1 MAFSQ
6 DFDPTKG
13 YVALPCD
20 VMDIEMSPGGFRLL
34 VELCRMA
41 NRAGECW
48 PSLGQLSERIGRS
61 KAAISGYIS
70 ELRAL
75 EIVETANQKMA
86 NGYNYR
92 LKYRVTFWQAWRAK
106 LSAPRPANAPSKTER
121 SVQPIE
127 RRVNS
132 KNQNQINHT
141 PEPNIQSET
150 DHPKLVSVFS
160 KWSNLSKAA
169 PFPCFNAPI
178 PESLLRDTQEILA
191 RSQRPTLSKTLLQNA
206 LSELWSSLKVD
217 AGESHVDEQ
226 VRRSLAQNLTATGF
240 RYLASEVTA
249 QWQGHWRKPPNAAQ
263 FKEMLKAAQKANRS
277 EGMTRMLEQFL
288 QRWKISQNK
297 LQPNATSPNLA
308 LKHAA

>member
-41 NRAGECW
+41 NRDGECW

-75 EIVETANQKMA
+75 ELISTLNQKMA

-92 LKYRVTFWQAWRAK
+92 LKYCVTFWQKWRAK
-106 LSAPRPANAPSKTER
+106 LSAPRPVIDAKKTER
-121 SVQPIE
+121 SVQPVE
-127 RRVNS
+127 CRVNS
-132 KNQNQINHT
+132 KNHIQEKQLTH
-141 PEPNIQSET
+141 EPIAIDT
-150 DHPKLVSVFS
+150 DHPQLVSVFS
-160 KWSNLSKAA
+160 KWSELSRRA
-169 PFPCFNAPI
+169 PFPQFNADVPSNL
-178 PESLLRDTQEILA
+178 PRETRDILA
-191 RSQRPTLSKTLLQNA
+191 TGQPAALTSDQLKT
-206 LSELWSSLKVD
+206 SLKALWKTHGAACTPSD
-217 AGESHVDEQ
+217 
-226 VRRSLAQNLTATGF
+226 LAQQAEFLVKQKTTGNGMKH
-240 RYLASEVTA
+240 LQQEVLGT
-249 QWQGHWRKPPNAAQ
+249 WQKHWRKAPTFDQ
-263 FKEMLKAAQKANRS
+263 FRDMATDAQKKNRT
-277 EGMTRMLEQFL
+277 EGMLRMLEQYL
-288 QRWKISQNK
+288 RRWELSRNK
-297 LQPNATSPNLA
+297 LQPTATSLNLT